1 MGIFYIQRI
10 FLFLW
15 DFFLYGNFFVFFYIG
30 EFFLFLR
37 ALRPARCY
45 WGIFSLRER
54 GGEAPEL
61 FSFIFRG
68 CKIYGHSISI
78 HEIFLSFFQ
87 NARAIYAAT
96 KHIKICL
103 LFPFYLLSSLKFYI
117 FFLYYYFFYL
127 LLYILNQCDN
137 TVYKQN
143 YIFTY

>member
-1 MGIFYIQRI
+1 MCTRKNVYRKNVYKICTYF
-10 FLFLW
+10 
-15 DFFLYGNFFVFFYIG
+15 FFVFSG
-30 EFFLFLR
+30 LAARAVLLR
-37 ALRPARCY
+37 DLLPEGTRGRSPRV
-45 WGIFSLRER
+45 IF
-54 GGEAPEL
+54 
-61 FSFIFRG
+61 FIFRG

-96 KHIKICL
+96 KQIKICL

-143 YIFTY
+143 YIFT